1 MLMPDMK
8 REGAVSSGSR
18 PFISEQIRG
27 EKVMLRKRLKKG
39 GILAAVL
46 AAAVMIITGCGSDDV
61 RFGTAAEGG
70 VYYLFSENFSSIL
83 QESGVHISTRDT
95 AGSAA
100 NIRLLSQGYIDLGL
114 AQSDLVNEMYFGQ
127 DYGLDD
133 NYRGYSA
140 IAALYPEYIQIVVR
154 QDSDIQT
161 IDDLDG
167 CTISVGQDE
176 SGTER
181 DAVQILSAY
190 GLDEDQVNEVNYN
203 YSDAMDALL
212 DGEIDLMFVTAGI
225 PSDILSQNT
234 DSIRFISLEDK
245 RRDRVISTF
254 DGFEK
259 ATIPAGTYSGQ
270 DYDVDTL
277 SVSAVLLAA
286 DDLSSDTVY
295 QVTAALFDNRD
306 ELEKELGIEL
316 MDGEQAV
323 ANLSFPLHPGASAWY
338 LDQGINISEN
348 VNRKGDS
355 SDADH

>member
-1 MLMPDMK
+1 M
-8 REGAVSSGSR
+8 
-18 PFISEQIRG
+18 
-27 EKVMLRKRLKKG
+27 RKRCKKG
-39 GILAAVL
+39 GFLAALL
-46 AAAVMIITGCGSDDV
+46 AAMLMLITGCGSNDV

-70 VYYLFSENFSSIL
+70 VYYLFSKNFSSVL
-83 QESGVHISTRDT
+83 NESGVHISTRDT

-114 AQSDLVNEMYFGQ
+114 AQSDLINEMYFGQ
-127 DYGLDD
+127 DYGLDS

-140 IAALYPEYIQIVVR
+140 IAALYPEYIQIVVKK
-154 QDSDIQT
+154 DSDIQT

-167 CTISVGQDE
+167 CTVSVGQDE

-181 DAVQILSAY
+181 DASQILAAY
-190 GLDEDQVNEVNYN
+190 GLDEDQVTEVNYD

-212 DGEIDLMFVTAGI
+212 KGDIDLMFVTAGT
-225 PSDILSQNT
+225 PSDILSENA

-270 DYDVDTL
+270 DYNIETL

-295 QVTAALFDNRD
+295 QVTQALFENKDT
-306 ELEKELGIEL
+306 LEKELGIEL
-316 MDGEQAV
+316 MDSEQAV
-323 ANLSFPLHPGASAWY
+323 SNLSFPLHPGASAWY

-348 VNRKGDS
+348 VNSRKGATSND
-355 SDADH
+355 DH